1 MSKMPYIIIKNF
13 LDILF
18 SSLLLLTFLPLLLI
32 IGILIYITDRGDI
45 FVKDPLRIGKNRREF
60 RMYKFRSMIPNAH
73 QEILNNPKYKDLK
86 NKWEKNGNKLKLE
99 DDIRITW
106 IGKILR
112 KTDIDELPQIIN
124 IIKGNMSLIGPR
136 PMYKDELE
144 RHLTKYP
151 KDKEY
156 LKEIFKVKPGITG
169 IWQVSGRN
177 KISFS
182 ERLKMDSEYAKNI
195 NFKTDLKIFFK
206 TPYVVL
212 TRKGAYE

>member
-1 MSKMPYIIIKNF
+1 MIIKNF

-18 SSLLLLTFLPLLLI
+18 SSLLLLIFLPLLLI
-32 IGILIYITDRGDI
+32 IGILIYITDKGDI

-124 IIKGNMSLIGPR
+124 IIKGDMSLIGPR

-182 ERLKMDSEYAKNI
+182 ERLKMDSEYTKNI
-195 NFKTDLKIFFK
+195 NFITDLKIFFK

>member
-1 MSKMPYIIIKNF
+1 MSKMPYMIIKNF

-99 DDIRITW
+99 DDTRVTW

-112 KTDIDELPQIIN
+112 KSDIDELPQIIN

-144 RHLTKYP
+144 RHLSKYP

-182 ERLKMDSEYAKNI
+182 ERLKMDSEYTKNI
-195 NFKTDLKIFFK
+195 NFITDLKIFFK

>member
-1 MSKMPYIIIKNF
+1 
-13 LDILF
+13 
-18 SSLLLLTFLPLLLI
+18 
-32 IGILIYITDRGDI
+32 
-45 FVKDPLRIGKNRREF
+45 
-60 RMYKFRSMIPNAH
+60 MYKFRSMIPNAH
-73 QEILNNPKYKDLK
+73 QEILNNPKYIDLK
-86 NKWEKNGNKLKLE
+86 KKWEKNGNKLKLE
-99 DDIRITW
+99 DDTRVTW

-124 IIKGNMSLIGPR
+124 IIKGDMSLIGPR

-182 ERLKMDSEYAKNI
+182 ERLKMDSEYTKNI
-195 NFKTDLKIFFK
+195 NFITDLKIFFK

>member
-1 MSKMPYIIIKNF
+1 
-13 LDILF
+13 
-18 SSLLLLTFLPLLLI
+18 
-32 IGILIYITDRGDI
+32 
-45 FVKDPLRIGKNRREF
+45 
-60 RMYKFRSMIPNAH
+60 MYKFRSMIPNAH
-73 QEILNNPKYKDLK
+73 QEILNNPKYIDLK
-86 NKWEKNGNKLKLE
+86 KKWEKNGNKLKLE
-99 DDIRITW
+99 DDTRVTW

-124 IIKGNMSLIGPR
+124 VIKGDMSLIGPR

-144 RHLTKYP
+144 RHLSKFS

-182 ERLKMDSEYAKNI
+182 ERLKMDSEYTKNI
-195 NFKTDLKIFFK
+195 NFITDLKIFFK

>member
-1 MSKMPYIIIKNF
+1 MSKMPYMIIKNF

-18 SSLLLLTFLPLLLI
+18 SSLLLLIFLPLLLI
-32 IGILIYITDRGDI
+32 IGILIYITDKGDI

-124 IIKGNMSLIGPR
+124 IIKGDMSLIGPR

-182 ERLKMDSEYAKNI
+182 ERLKMDSEYTKNI
-195 NFKTDLKIFFK
+195 NFITDLKIFFK